1 MPWREVCSM
10 DEKMRL
16 IAALAAER
24 SASFCLLSL

>member
-16 IAALAAER
+16 IAALASEELCTTATIPI
-24 SASFCLLSL
+24 